1 MGFVTT
7 AAEII
12 AFLKSKGYHVET
24 GRGRHGTKIVKG
36 NHRIPLPMHGGTLD
50 KGTARKILSDA
61 GYKPNDLMEWRRH
74 K

>member
-24 GRGRHGTKIVKG
+24 GRGRHGTKAVKG
-36 NHRIPLPMHGGTLD
+36 KQRIPLPTHPGDLSSI
-50 KGTARKILSDA
+50 TADEILEQARYS
-61 GYKPNDLMEWRRH
+61 KKDLLEWRRR
-74 K
+74 